1 MTSTTRL
8 PVMQWDRASRVQRDG
23 FLNTLNAAA
32 NLFPRQRTTSL
43 PTDNASGW
51 LTGWTSLR
59 YPPNVTIKVLVEALG
74 KVSADPTQFADIA
87 MRGTFFTDAAGLL
100 AQSGL
105 SYNPYVQRTNALMD
119 LQFLVNADNSLSVQV
134 RDSATGSMQYLLIVD
149 VLEVTS

>member
-8 PVMQWDRASRVQRDG
+8 PIIQWDRASRAQRDK

-32 NLFPRQRTTSL
+32 NLLPRAKTTSL

-51 LTGWTSLR
+51 LTGWTSLP
-59 YPPNVTIKVLVEALG
+59 YPPNVTVKVLVEALG
-74 KVSADPTQFADIA
+74 KVSADPLQFADIA
-87 MRGTFFTDAAGLL
+87 MRGTFFTDAAGVL
-100 AQSGL
+100 AQSGPTIQ
-105 SYNPYVQRTNALMD
+105 SYVERTNGLMD

-149 VLEVTS
+149 ILEVTS